1 VRAVRFSPLLEVLRS
16 DPRYPALL
24 AEWKLAD

>member
-1 VRAVRFSPLLEVLRS
+1 MTFLKVDPLFDPIRS

-24 AEWKLAD
+24 RRLNLR